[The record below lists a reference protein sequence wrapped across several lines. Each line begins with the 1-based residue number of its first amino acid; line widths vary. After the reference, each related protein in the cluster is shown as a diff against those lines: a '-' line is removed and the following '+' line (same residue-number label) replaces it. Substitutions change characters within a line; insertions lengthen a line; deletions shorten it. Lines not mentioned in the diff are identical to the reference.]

1 MYGRI
6 RRIHLVGI
14 GGSGMSGIAEVLLN
28 LGYQVSGSD
37 LKESEPV
44 ARLRSLGARIFVG
57 HRAEQVEGA
66 DVVVVSTAIAE
77 QNPEIQEAHARHI
90 PVIPRAEMLAELMR
104 IKYSV
109 AVAGA
114 HGKTTTTSMVGAI
127 LAHGGLDPTVIV
139 GGRVKAVGAHARL
152 GHGPF
157 LVAEADE
164 SDGSFLLLTPTIAVV
179 TNIDAEH
186 LDYYRDLEHVQESF
200 LSFVNR
206 VPFYGTVVLPHDDPN
221 TAPLL
226 DRVKRRLLTYG
237 FTKGA
242 DFEGIDVHVDARGV
256 SYKLRAR
263 GRDEGLFELRV
274 NGTHNARNA
283 LAATVAAWELGI
295 PITKIRE
302 ALRDF
307 TGVSR
312 RLEVRG
318 EVRGAIWVDDYGHHP
333 TEIEAAVQ
341 ALRDTYGRRI
351 VAVFQPHR
359 FTRTQALRERFER
372 CFTGVSELVLL
383 PIYPAGETP
392 IPGVRSENLVEGIRT
407 NGTAS
412 VHMAADFGQAAKIVR
427 ELLHPRDLLVTIGAG
442 DVYRVGELARGG
454 AAEEVAPGR
463 RRSA

>member
-37 LKESEPV
+37 MKEGEPV
-44 ARLRSLGARIFVG
+44 ARLRSLGALVFIG

-66 DVVVVSTAIAE
+66 DVVVVSTAVAE
-77 QNPEIQEAHARHI
+77 SNPEIRRAHEGSI

-114 HGKTTTTSMVGAI
+114 HGKTTTTSMIGEV
-127 LAHGGLDPTVIV
+127 LSHGSLDPTVIV
-139 GGRVKAVGAHARL
+139 GGRLMAVGAHARL
-152 GHGPF
+152 GSGPF

-186 LDYYRDLEHVQESF
+186 LDYYRDLAHVQETF
-200 LSFVNR
+200 LDFVNR

-221 TAPLL
+221 TAPLRP
-226 DRVKRRLLTYG
+226 RVKRRLLTYG

-242 DFEGIDVHVDARGV
+242 DFEGSELHVGPDGV
-256 SYKLRAR
+256 RYRLKVR
-263 GRDEGLFELRV
+263 GRDEGLFELGV
-274 NGTHNARNA
+274 AGTHNARNA
-283 LAATVAAWELGI
+283 LAATVAGWELGI
-295 PITKIRE
+295 PISKIRG
-302 ALRDF
+302 ALREF
-307 TGVSR
+307 SGVSR

-318 EVRGAIWVDDYGHHP
+318 EICGALWVDDYGHHP
-333 TEIEAAVQ
+333 TEIEAAIL

-359 FTRTQALRERFER
+359 YTRTQALRERFKT

-383 PIYPAGETP
+383 PIYPAGEKP
-392 IPGVRSENLVEGIRT
+392 IPGVASENLVEGIKAS
-407 NGTAS
+407 GTAMVRS
-412 VHMAADFGQAAKIVR
+412 AQDFAQAAKIAR
-427 ELLHPRDLLVTIGAG
+427 EILRPGDLLLTIGAG

-454 AAEEVAPGR
+454 AA
-463 RRSA
+463 

>member
-28 LGYQVSGSD
+28 LGYPVSGSD
-37 LKESEPV
+37 MKESEPV

-57 HRAEQVEGA
+57 HRAEQVAGA
-66 DVVVVSTAIAE
+66 DVVVASTAIANS
-77 QNPEIQEAHARHI
+77 NPEIQEALARHI

-104 IKYSV
+104 LKYSV

-127 LAHGGLDPTVIV
+127 LAQGRLDPTVIV
-139 GGRVKAVGAHARL
+139 GGRVKAMAAHARL
-152 GHGPF
+152 GQGPY

-186 LDYYRDLEHVQESF
+186 LDYYRDLEHVQETF
-200 LSFVNR
+200 LDFVNR
-206 VPFYGTVVLPHDDPN
+206 VPFYGTVVLPYDDPN
-221 TAPLL
+221 TVPLHA
-226 DRVKRRLLTYG
+226 RVKRRLLTYG

-242 DFEGIDVHVDARGV
+242 DFEGSDLHVDARGV
-256 SYKLRAR
+256 RFRLRVS
-263 GRDEGLFELRV
+263 GRDEGVFELRV
-274 NGTHNARNA
+274 SGVHNARNA
-283 LAATVAAWELGI
+283 LAAIVAGWDLGI
-295 PITKIRE
+295 PFEEIRE
-302 ALRDF
+302 ALREF

-312 RLEVRG
+312 RLEMRG
-318 EVRGAIWVDDYGHHP
+318 QVRGAVWVDDYGHHP
-333 TEIEAAVQ
+333 TEIEAAIA

-359 FTRTQALRERFER
+359 YTRTQALRDRFQT

-383 PIYPAGETP
+383 PIYPAGEKP
-392 IPGVRSENLVEGIRT
+392 IPGVSSERLVEGIRA
-407 NGTAS
+407 NGTSS
-412 VHMAADFGQAAKIVR
+412 VTVAPDFAQAAKLVR
-427 ELLHPRDLLVTIGAG
+427 GILRPGDLLLTIGAG
-442 DVYRVGELARGG
+442 DVYRVGEMVRGG
-454 AAEEVAPGR
+454 TT
-463 RRSA
+463 

>member
-37 LKESEPV
+37 MKEGEPV
-44 ARLRSLGARIFVG
+44 ARLRSLGARVFIG

-66 DVVVVSTAIAE
+66 DVVVASTAIAE
-77 QNPEIQEAHARHI
+77 SNPEIQASHQRSI

-114 HGKTTTTSMVGAI
+114 HGKTTTTSMVGEI
-127 LAHGGLDPTVIV
+127 LSHGSLDPTVIV
-139 GGRVKAVGAHARL
+139 GGRLMAVGANARL
-152 GHGPF
+152 GSGPF

-186 LDYYRDLEHVQESF
+186 LDYYRDLAHVQETF
-200 LSFVNR
+200 LDFVNR
-206 VPFYGTVVLPHDDPN
+206 VPFYGTVILPYDDPN
-221 TAPLL
+221 AAPLRS
-226 DRVKRRLLTYG
+226 RVKRRLLTYG

-242 DFEGIDVHVDARGV
+242 DFEGSELHVGPEGV
-256 SYKLRAR
+256 RYRLKAR
-263 GRDEGLFELRV
+263 GRDEGFFELKV
-274 NGTHNARNA
+274 SGTHNARNA
-283 LAATVAAWELGI
+283 LAATVAGWELGI
-295 PITKIRE
+295 PISKIRD
-302 ALRDF
+302 ALREF
-307 TGVSR
+307 SGVSR

-318 EVRGAIWVDDYGHHP
+318 EVRGALWVDDYGHHP
-333 TEIEAAVQ
+333 TEIEAAVR

-359 FTRTQALRERFER
+359 FSRTKALRDRFTT

-383 PIYPAGETP
+383 PIYPAGEAP
-392 IPGVRSENLVEGIRT
+392 IPGISSDMLVEGIRA

-412 VHMAADFGQAAKIVR
+412 VRIAADFAQAAKIAR
-427 ELLHPRDLLVTIGAG
+427 EILRQGDVFVTIGAG

-454 AAEEVAPGR
+454 TG
-463 RRSA
+463 